1 MRVRRVTIENFRGS
15 LNGTVSFGSGHTL
28 LVGGNNVGKSTV
40 CEALDLVLGPERLAR
55 RPVIDEHDF
64 FCGKYIDG
72 AGEPIE
78 VRITAVLTDL
88 SEEARNRFYRHLR
101 VWDDAAGDFAGAD
114 DPGAD
119 AGTGVLA
126 LPVTFIGRYDK
137 GEDDFIGNTFF
148 DHPVEEPDEDE
159 AVEAVLGA
167 GRKAFTREHKRMCGF
182 IFLRAH
188 RTGSRALSLQ
198 RGSLLDTILRIGA
211 GDGPAEMWEDTLA
224 RLRQFEPSIG
234 DIAHLKS
241 VRKELE
247 TRMSRFVKL
256 GDGDKATSFFASDLT
271 RQHLRE
277 VVSLF
282 IATQPDAHLLPFQRL
297 GTGSLNLLVFALL
310 TFIAEL
316 KAKQSAIFAMEEP
329 EIALAPHTQRRV
341 TRFALSEMG
350 QVIATSHSPY
360 VIEQFEPDKIV
371 ILERDAG
378 GSLTGRPAMK
388 PGLAP
393 KSYRKQRKQFAEA
406 LLANAVLVLEGGT
419 EVALFRE
426 AATVLENSLGS
437 EKYPHPDLEG
447 LSFFDAGGDS
457 SVPAYGPVFGALK
470 KKAFA
475 FHDTPNT
482 PFDAPKLAQLASYAC
497 TWMSPKK
504 KIEELLV
511 EETSIDIQRG
521 FLEDVMS
528 RADYPAKAKVYTAAM
543 SDDDVRKLASDVL
556 LARKGDASGY
566 AAILI
571 AHCQTDADLP
581 TTIRTILLAIQDHL
595 NPPPAPEPGACEANG
610 NVQAD
615 V

>member
-1 MRVRRVTIENFRGS
+1 MRVRRLTIENFRGS
-15 LNGTVSFGSGHTL
+15 LSGAISLGGDHTL

-40 CEALDLVLGPERLAR
+40 CEALDLVLGPERLSR
-55 RPVIDEHDF
+55 RPVVDEHDF
-64 FCGKYIDG
+64 FRGKYIDG
-72 AGEPIE
+72 EGKPIE
-78 VRITAVLTDL
+78 IRITAVLTDL

-101 VWDDAAGDFAGAD
+101 IWDNAADDFAEREDVNGA
-114 DPGAD
+114 PGTD
-119 AGTGVLA
+119 TLS
-126 LPVTFIGRYDK
+126 LPITFMGRYDK
-137 GEDDFIGNTFF
+137 DEDDFVGNTFF
-148 DHPVEEPDEDE
+148 EHPVEEPDDDE
-159 AVEAVLGA
+159 ADGALLGG
-167 GRKAFTREHKRMCGF
+167 GRKPFTREHKRMCGF

-198 RGSLLDTILRIGA
+198 RGSLLDTILRLGA
-211 GDGPAEMWEDTLA
+211 GGPAEMWEDTLA
-224 RLRQFEPSIG
+224 RLRQFEPGIG
-234 DIAHLKS
+234 DIAQLKG
-241 VRKELE
+241 VREELRA
-247 TRMSRFVKL
+247 RMSRFVKL
-256 GDGDKATSFFASDLT
+256 GEGDRATSFFASDLT
-271 RQHLRE
+271 RQNLRE

-282 IATQPDAHLLPFQRL
+282 VAAQPDAHLLPFQRM

-316 KAKQSAIFAMEEP
+316 KDKQSAIFAMEEP

-341 TRFALSEMG
+341 TRFVLTEMG

-360 VIEQFEPDKIV
+360 VIEQFDPDKIV
-371 ILERDAG
+371 ILQRDADG
-378 GSLTGRPAMK
+378 TLAGRPAMK

-426 AATVLENSLGS
+426 AAAILENSLPP
-437 EKYPHPDLEG
+437 EQYLHPDLEG
-447 LSFFDAGGDS
+447 ISFFDAGGDG

-475 FHDTPNT
+475 FCDTPNT
-482 PFDAPKLAQLASYAC
+482 PFDAPKVAQLATYVSS
-497 TWMSPKK
+497 WMSSKK

-511 EETSIDIQRG
+511 DEMSIGIQRL
-521 FLEDVMS
+521 FLDDVKT
-528 RADYPAKAKVYTAAM
+528 RPDYPKAKVYTSAM
-543 SDDDVRKLASDVL
+543 SDEDVRKLTTEVL
-556 LARKGDASGY
+556 LARKGEASGY

-581 TTIRTILLAIQDHL
+581 RTIRDILLAVHEHL
-595 NPPPAPEPGACEANG
+595 NPPDQKPEPQTGEAPSD
-610 NVQAD
+610 VEAD

>member
-1 MRVRRVTIENFRGS
+1 MRVRRLTIENFRGS
-15 LNGTVSFGSGHTL
+15 LTGTVTFGGGHTL

-55 RPVIDEHDF
+55 RPIIDEHDF
-64 FCGKYIDG
+64 FCGKYVDG
-72 AGEPIE
+72 AGKATEI
-78 VRITAVLTDL
+78 RITAVLTDL

-101 VWDDAAGDFAGAD
+101 VWDEASGDFVDAD
-114 DPGAD
+114 EPAD
-119 AGTGVLA
+119 NAAASVLA

-137 GEDDFIGNTFF
+137 EEDDFIGNTFF
-148 DHPVEEPDEDE
+148 DHPVEEIDEDE
-159 AVEAVLGA
+159 EVEAVLGA
-167 GRKAFTREHKRMCGF
+167 GRKPFTRDHKRMCGF

-211 GDGPAEMWEDTLA
+211 GGPAEMWEDTLA

-234 DIAHLKS
+234 DIAQLKG
-241 VRKELE
+241 VRDELE

-316 KAKQSAIFAMEEP
+316 KGKQSAIFAMEEP

-341 TRFALSEMG
+341 TRFALTEMG

-378 GSLTGRPAMK
+378 GTLTGRPALK

-393 KSYRKQRKQFAEA
+393 KSYRRQRKQFAEA

-426 AATVLENSLGS
+426 AATILENSLGPG
-437 EKYPHPDLEG
+437 KYLHPDLDG
-447 LSFFDAGGDS
+447 LSFFDAGGDG

-482 PFDAPKLAQLASYAC
+482 PFDVPKHAQLASYTA

-511 EETSIDIQRG
+511 DEISIDIQRT
-521 FLEDVMS
+521 FLEDVKS
-528 RADYPAKAKVYTAAM
+528 RADYPAKAKAYATAMA
-543 SDDDVRKLASDVL
+543 DDDVRKLASDVL
-556 LARKGDASGY
+556 LARKGEASGY

-581 TTIRTILLAIQDHL
+581 LTIRTTLLAIQEHL
-595 NPPPAPEPGACEANG
+595 NPPPAPEPEAPCEANG
-610 NVQAD
+610 NAQAE

>member
-1 MRVRRVTIENFRGS
+1 MRVRRLTLENFRGS
-15 LNGTVSFGSGHTL
+15 LSGSVSFGAGHTL

-40 CEALDLVLGPERLAR
+40 CEALDLVLGPERLGR

-64 FCGKYIDG
+64 FCGKYVDD
-72 AGEPIE
+72 AGKPVE

-101 VWDDAAGDFAGAD
+101 VWDVAAGGFAD
-114 DPGAD
+114 DDGPAPDAD
-119 AGTGVLA
+119 NAALA

-137 GEDDFIGNTFF
+137 DEDDFIGNTFF
-148 DHPVEEPDEDE
+148 DHPVEELDEDE
-159 AVEAVLGA
+159 AAEAVLGA
-167 GRKAFTREHKRMCGF
+167 GRKAFARDHKRMCGF

-211 GDGPAEMWEDTLA
+211 GGPAEMWEDTLA

-234 DIAHLKS
+234 DIAQLKG
-241 VRKELE
+241 VRDELE
-247 TRMSRFVKL
+247 ARMSRFVKL

-310 TFIAEL
+310 TFIADL
-316 KAKQSAIFAMEEP
+316 KDKQSAIFAMEEP
-329 EIALAPHTQRRV
+329 EIALPPHTQRRV

-360 VIEQFEPDKIV
+360 VIEQYEPDKIV
-371 ILERDAG
+371 MLERDAG
-378 GSLTGRPAMK
+378 GTLTGRPAMK

-393 KSYRKQRKQFAEA
+393 KGFRKQRRQFAEA

-426 AATVLENSLGS
+426 AATILENSLGPAA
-437 EKYPHPDLEG
+437 YLHPDLEG
-447 LSFFDAGGDS
+447 LSFFDAGGDG
-457 SVPAYGPVFGALK
+457 SVPAYGPVFDALK
-470 KKAFA
+470 KTAFA
-475 FHDTPNT
+475 FYDTPNA
-482 PFDAPKLAQLASYAC
+482 PFDANKQQQLTAYAA

-504 KIEELLV
+504 KIEDLLV
-511 EETSIDIQRG
+511 DEISVDIQRK
-521 FLEDVMS
+521 FLENVKT
-528 RADYPAKAKVYTAAM
+528 RGDYPAKAKAYAPAM
-543 SDDDVRKLASDVL
+543 TDDDVRKLATEVL
-556 LARKGDASGY
+556 LARKGEASGY

-571 AHCQTDADLP
+571 GHCETDADLP
-581 TTIRTILLAIQDHL
+581 QTIRTILLAIQAQL
-595 NPPPAPEPGACEANG
+595 NPVPAPQPAAVEAEG
-610 NVQAD
+610 NAEAAV
-615 V
+615 

>member
-1 MRVRRVTIENFRGS
+1 MRVRRLTIENFRGS
-15 LNGTVSFGSGHTL
+15 LSGSVNFGSGHTL
-28 LVGGNNVGKSTV
+28 LVGRNNVGKSTV
-40 CEALDLVLGPERLAR
+40 CEALDLILGPERLAR

-64 FCGKYIDG
+64 YCGKYFDD
-72 AGEPIE
+72 AGKPIE

-101 VWDDAAGDFAGAD
+101 VWDDAECDFADSDIPTKNVGV
-114 DPGAD
+114 
-119 AGTGVLA
+119 TVLA
-126 LPVTFIGRYDK
+126 LPVSFIGRYDK
-137 GEDDFIGNTFF
+137 DEDDFIGNTFF
-148 DHPVEEPDEDE
+148 EHPVDELDEDE
-159 AVEAVLGA
+159 AAEAVLGA
-167 GRKAFTREHKRMCGF
+167 GRKMLTREHKRMCGF

-211 GDGPAEMWEDTLA
+211 GGPAEMWEDTLA

-234 DIAHLKS
+234 DIAQLKK
-241 VRKELE
+241 VRGELE
-247 TRMSRFVKL
+247 RRMSRFVKL
-256 GDGDKATSFFASDLT
+256 GDGDRATSFFASDLT

-310 TFIAEL
+310 TFVAEL
-316 KAKQSAIFAMEEP
+316 KDRQSAIFAMEEP

-341 TRFALSEMG
+341 TRFALGEMG

-378 GSLTGRPAMK
+378 GALTGHPAMK

-426 AATVLENSLGS
+426 AANILENGLGS
-437 EKYPHPDLEG
+437 AKYLHPDLEG
-447 LSFFDAGGDS
+447 LSFFDAGGDG
-457 SVPAYGPVFGALK
+457 SVPAYGPVFSALR

-482 PFDAPKLAQLASYAC
+482 PFDASKQAQLASYAIRW
-497 TWMSPKK
+497 TSPKK

-511 EETSIDIQRG
+511 EEISIGIQRQ
-521 FLEDVMS
+521 FLEDAKS
-528 RADYPAKAKVYTAAM
+528 RADYPVKAKAYAATM
-543 SDDDVRKLASDVL
+543 ADDEVRKLAYEVL
-556 LARKGDASGY
+556 LARKGEASGY

-581 TTIRTILLAIQDHL
+581 QTIRAILLTIHEHL
-595 NPPPAPEPGACEANG
+595 NPAPVPVPDAPSEGNANA
-610 NVQAD
+610 QAET
-615 V
+615 